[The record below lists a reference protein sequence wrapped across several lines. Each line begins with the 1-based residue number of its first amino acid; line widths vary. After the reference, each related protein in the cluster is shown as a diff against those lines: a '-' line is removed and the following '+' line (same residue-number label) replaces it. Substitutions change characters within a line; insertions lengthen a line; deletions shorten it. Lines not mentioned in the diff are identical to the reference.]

1 MKANISMARF
11 KRSAAAI
18 AAAFSLLIVTAPAQA
33 ESAKVVVSLPAL
45 HSLVSSLLKNVATPQ
60 LLMPD
65 HLDTHLVDLSAQQ
78 IQILRQA
85 DLVIWSGPA
94 LEGAIAETQL
104 IMPDLAAR
112 SLTLS
117 RHVPLITPAI
127 AGTDQPETAKDLRFW
142 LDPRLT
148 HHALHTL
155 APALVRLFP
164 DASDTILDNEIALMA
179 EVHHVEHSM
188 RAALGTEDGTP
199 VHLGN
204 SDLVY
209 LQWRFNLPVNACD
222 KSTFDPMGFKLAAG
236 PGLYTRMMDDAR
248 VALSACMD
256 SKQAGT
262 AMNQRRKS
270 L

>member
-1 MKANISMARF
+1 MKANMSMARF

-33 ESAKVVVSLPAL
+33 ESVKVVVSLPPL
-45 HSLVSSLLKNVATPQ
+45 HSLVSSLLKNMATPQ

-65 HLDTHLVDLSAQQ
+65 HLGTHLVELSSQQ
-78 IQILRQA
+78 IQTLRQA
-85 DLVIWSGPA
+85 DLVIWSGPT
-94 LEGAIAETQL
+94 LEGAIAEAQL

-117 RHVPLITPAI
+117 RHVPLITPA
-127 AGTDQPETAKDLRFW
+127 AGTDQPGTAKDLRFW

-164 DASDTILDNEIALMA
+164 DAAETTLDNEIALMA
-179 EVHHVEHSM
+179 EIHHIEHSM
-188 RAALGTEDGTP
+188 RAALGTGDGTP

-204 SDLVY
+204 SDLLY
-209 LQWRFNLPVNACD
+209 LEWRFNLPAGNCARNA
-222 KSTFDPMGFKLAAG
+222 FDPMGFKLAAG
-236 PGLYTRMMDDAR
+236 SGLYTRMMDDAR
-248 VALSACMD
+248 GTLSACLGG
-256 SKQAGT
+256 KQTG
-262 AMNQRRKS
+262 AMPKQRGKS